1 MAFRSKLLL
10 QTPRRIS
17 FLSFA
22 QVPAALLVAA
32 LGVSPLAVT
41 AASAKESL
49 FPMTSKACRDWRS
62 LTIDYRKTETGMQT
76 DQVAVVRGNGEILFS
91 WADAPYKKSSPHQ
104 LWSVSKT
111 VSSML
116 LATAIADGKVK
127 LTDKVTQYLSAA
139 QRRNPF
145 GASQFAAITLENL
158 LEMTSGFKWS
168 EHSTDGVEEASVLPM
183 MYSEGYKNFT
193 RYIFNVDMVAH
204 PGKVWNYSSVNADL
218 MMAVLN
224 KVYRGA
230 YDDFPWKNLFEP
242 MAMKSARFEQDS
254 AGVYLGGAYV
264 YLSAEDMTK
273 LGSLLLSDG
282 VVNGRR
288 LLPEGWVAR
297 SKEPVPASLAKIRSR
312 ADLQDFGV
320 FSKGGWWLNRTV
332 PGVGKPYP
340 KSPETLLF
348 ADGYLGQW
356 IAVLPEQGLVLARTG
371 HERESAKHIDK
382 FISGAVACFGKK

>member
-1 MAFRSKLLL
+1 MAHRLKPLIQFSRLFTLL
-10 QTPRRIS
+10 S
-17 FLSFA
+17 VFVCAAFA
-22 QVPAALLVAA
+22 VRPLTAVAA
-32 LGVSPLAVT
+32 SPLKPTT
-41 AASAKESL
+41 AKPFS
-49 FPMTSKACRDWRS
+49 MISKACREWQS
-62 LTIDYRKTETGMQT
+62 LTIDYRKTENGMQT
-76 DQVAVVRGNGEILFS
+76 DQVAVIRGSGEILFS

-104 LWSVSKT
+104 LWSASKT

-116 LATAIADGKVK
+116 LATAIVDGKVK
-127 LTDKVTQYLSAA
+127 LTDRMTQFLPAA
-139 QRRNPF
+139 QRRNPSSLSAF
-145 GASQFAAITLENL
+145 SAITIEHL

-168 EHSTDGVEEASVLPM
+168 EHSTDGVEEASVLPL

-193 RYIFNVDMVAH
+193 RYIFDVDMVAH
-204 PGKVWNYSSVNADL
+204 PGQVWNYSSINADL
-218 MMAVLN
+218 MMAVLK
-224 KVYRGA
+224 KVYRNS
-230 YDDFPWKNLFEP
+230 YDEFPWKNLFNP
-242 MAMKSARFEQDS
+242 LAMKSARFEQDS
-254 AGVYLGGAYV
+254 AGVYLGAAYV

-273 LGSLLLSDG
+273 LGMLMLKDG

-297 SKEPVPASLAKIRSR
+297 SNEPVKLSLAKIRTR

-320 FSKGGWWLNRTV
+320 LSKGGWWLNRPV

-340 KSPETLLF
+340 RSPDSLLF

-382 FISGAVACFGKK
+382 FIAGAVACFAK